1 MLARTWSTWD
11 PEHSRRGLKVEQLLE
26 SSAELPQRL
35 NSELPQGEAAKPR
48 RAEGRRCTRP
58 VLQQQRHSNQRWTRR
73 SARLQVRGKHIEVH
87 PHSGHCSPLN
97 RDEIPPHVTARH
109 TLKRSC

>member
-35 NSELPQGEAAKPR
+35 NSELPQGEAATSGYKPR

-58 VLQQQRHSNQRWTRR
+58 VLTAAASQQPKVDTAQRPSAGEGQTQRGPSAQWT
-73 SARLQVRGKHIEVH
+73 LFTPEQG
-87 PHSGHCSPLN
+87 
-97 RDEIPPHVTARH
+97 
-109 TLKRSC
+109 